1 VAKLGILL
9 TLGPFQFENWETAAN
24 IAEAALDKGHDVRIF
39 YYLDGVYNPIKYQ
52 TFPDLEVMPK
62 DRVAKLVEK
71 GADIIACGICVNARG
86 LEKGKD
92 YIEGVKVGGLPD
104 FAEIVG
110 DVDRLITL

>member
-1 VAKLGILL
+1 MAKIGFLL
-9 TLGPFQFENWETAAN
+9 TLGPFQFENWETVAN
-24 IAEAALDKGHDVRIF
+24 IAEAALDKGHQVQFF

-52 TFPDLEVMPK
+52 TFPDLAVMPK
-62 DRVAKLVEK
+62 DRVAKLVAK
-71 GADIIACGICVNARG
+71 GAKIIACGVCVNARG

-110 DVDRLITL
+110 DVDRLITF